1 MTAEHE
7 SIITWGRIKQ
17 RRNQMQIGLRKKDI
31 LVHWELG
38 YKFEITPNGVWI
50 SKDGI
55 NMFLPKRL
63 VNDLDV
69 AIKSLE

>member
-1 MTAEHE
+1 
-7 SIITWGRIKQ
+7 
-17 RRNQMQIGLRKKDI
+17 MQIGLRKKDI